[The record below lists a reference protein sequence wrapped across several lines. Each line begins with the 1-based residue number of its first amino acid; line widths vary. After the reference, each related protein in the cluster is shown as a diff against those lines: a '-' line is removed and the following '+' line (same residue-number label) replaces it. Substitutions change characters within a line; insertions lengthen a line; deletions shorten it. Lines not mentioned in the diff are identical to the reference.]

1 MPPSVSPPRA
11 LRVLHLPDRLVL
23 HDVTPALRHADPSDR
38 NALIDAVNAVHTR
51 HLSGSDA
58 VAGELAAAP
67 TLSLIDLDLPT
78 PPAGATASD
87 SAPRRD
93 RYLVLPFAPE
103 KGAPATYIT
112 SSQEQAGVSLALAN
126 TLVVDAAAGL
136 LGVLR
141 LPSARY
147 AVLATQARRAGS
159 LPAGTVYCVSRV
171 KLVRLSALLPVRD
184 DKELINAIAKML
196 DGGALYYALDTDLTR
211 STQRSSR
218 QGSPN
223 AFWWTWPLAERLGED
238 GTMWALRTV
247 YGFVG
252 TQVMRFQ
259 SKALPTG
266 TGEFNLTLVSR
277 RSRRRAGTRYIT
289 RGVDAMGDV
298 ANFVETEQIAW
309 CEERPSIYTSFVIIR
324 GSVPVFWRQNNGI
337 ARPVPELDGKL
348 TASRAA
354 FAAHFDVIM
363 KNYGG
368 VSAVSLVD
376 KHGSE
381 SVLADVFERHFNL
394 DLRNLVGPLAPRLV
408 AFDFHSHCGG
418 KEYERGLALLLERVK
433 QDIELFGIFARGL
446 EATGKNASQMGVFR
460 VNCVDCLDR
469 TNVVQ
474 SLISRVALNMQLEAI
489 FGPDLLDAGQSAAP
503 RFYGESEDR
512 FKHIWGDNADA
523 VSKQYSGTGALKTDF
538 TRTGKRSTTGVI
550 GDGMKSVMR
559 MYYKNFVDEGRQEVI
574 DIVCGNALIRPP
586 PQLTAT
592 KSIIDVENMSLQ
604 NGKSDDL
611 DPVSSPLW
619 YSFEALRVN
628 AGGDKQTVFVELHDD
643 AMFVTTTEGVSLEY
657 PRHALAS
664 WSKYEDEKT
673 SDKKSPVRLRLVYH
687 PSRKAPATASPLDLQ
702 FKSGPTARENFLR
715 ALVSWAKP
723 EASSLLCRQEV
734 RVRVIAAL
742 NAGEHRMNEWGLD
755 CDPGTDHN
763 EIVVLVLPE
772 GNAVTRSWGLAAVP
786 LDVDES
792 GYILVSA
799 CAVTDR
805 GPAIAVLVSKKA
817 APTVMSV
824 AEATSGRT
832 SSFSAGGAVA
842 VALQACGTSF
852 CFVSGRLSGSTDVY
866 HALTSLKLGRQ
877 SFDVTNQFHHFV
889 LAGLLGDM
897 HWHHDFAPG
906 YGRDAR
912 KWVRL
917 GDGAACYSLGDGL
930 SVMRNSFPTLDYVD
944 QISPESVWRVED
956 SPRTEVGSM
965 TCIELADG
973 LVEGRPGPSLPRAV
987 SQCVVTI
994 SDIRG
999 YDIKTPPGV
1008 DQNSQLNSQVVLFCE
1023 YSTVDGVASR
1033 QTARPT
1039 PCPEWHESLRLVMM
1053 PVDPEEVHESFVM
1066 GQIVLPTPLADAIPA
1081 GHFVIPIS
1089 CSREGRAKFDVPCRL
1104 AGIPTGRLSGIIEM
1118 QVGGPELLENIGQ
1131 MKSVKSSRVGG
1142 TDASRAK
1149 RNGLPPIPGQR
1160 VEESVNRSNQD
1171 ALSRRPRGSSAFS
1184 SSRAKKPSM
1193 DEVSEKLDAA
1203 RRKGS
1208 KQIKSVV
1215 TRLSSLLNQPSSSS
1229 DSSTRISD
1237 RGYGGGLED
1246 DSSQSEGFKELVD
1259 DGFGEPS
1266 LPFRA
1271 ADMERSTITRG
1282 TSEPRLSTLGNTR
1295 GPPTHRVASYQGR
1308 PTSHGQ
1314 TPLDLVDSEDFSA
1327 FGGFQAAPVRRP
1339 MEKAAVSLSEDP
1351 LLNGLKAS
1359 AVQSRKAP
1367 SQPGKVPV
1375 HAQNTGVDLLLSGLA
1390 DEKTK
1395 IHAQTDPKNDD
1406 DGWGDFEAA
1415 GNVPAAS
1422 AKHSNMTNS
1431 HLDF

>member
-11 LRVLHLPDRLVL
+11 LRVLHLSDRLVL
-23 HDVTPALRHADPSDR
+23 HDITPALRHADPSDR
-38 NALIDAVNAVHTR
+38 NALIDAANAVHTR
-51 HLSGSDA
+51 HLSGSAA
-58 VAGELAAAP
+58 VAGELSAAATP
-67 TLSLIDLDLPT
+67 SLIDLDLPT

-87 SAPRRD
+87 SLAPRD
-93 RYLVLPFAPE
+93 RYLVLPFIPE
-103 KGAPATYIT
+103 KGAPATQIA
-112 SSQEQAGVSLALAN
+112 SSPEQAGIPLGLAN

-136 LGVLR
+136 LGILR

-159 LPAGTVYCVSRV
+159 LPASTVYCVSRV
-171 KLVRLSALLPVRD
+171 KLVRLSALSALRD

-211 STQRSSR
+211 STQRGSR
-218 QGSPN
+218 QEGPN
-223 AFWWTWPLAERLGED
+223 AFWWTWPLAERLGEE
-238 GTMWALRTV
+238 GTTWALRTV

-266 TGEFNLTLVSR
+266 AGEFNLTLVSR

-298 ANFVETEQIAW
+298 ANFVETEQVAW
-309 CEERPSIYTSFVIIR
+309 CEERPSVYTSFVIIR

-337 ARPVPELDGKL
+337 ARPAPELDGKL

-354 FAAHFDVIM
+354 FAAHFDDIM
-363 KNYGG
+363 KSYGG
-368 VSAVSLVD
+368 VSAVSLID

-381 SVLADVFERHFNL
+381 SVLADAFEKHFDL
-394 DLRNLVGPLAPRLV
+394 DLRGLVGPLAPRLV
-408 AFDFHSHCGG
+408 AFDFHSHCAG
-418 KEYERGLALLLERVK
+418 KEYERGLALLLERVR
-433 QDIELFGIFARGL
+433 QDIALFGIFASGL
-446 EATGKNASQMGVFR
+446 EATGKNAFQMGVFR

-474 SLISRVALNMQLEAI
+474 SLISRVALSMQLEAV
-489 FGPDLLDAGQSAAP
+489 FSPELLDADQAAAP

-586 PQLTAT
+586 PQLTDT
-592 KSIIDVENMSLQ
+592 KSTLEVDNRISQD
-604 NGKSDDL
+604 GKSNDL

-628 AGGDKQTVFVELHDD
+628 AGGDKQAVFVELHDD
-643 AMFVTTTEGVSLEY
+643 GMFVTTADGLSLEY

-664 WSKYEDEKT
+664 WSKYENRKT

-687 PSRKAPATASPLDLQ
+687 SSRTAPATTSPLDLQ

-723 EASSLLCRQEV
+723 EVSSLLCRQEV
-734 RVRVIAAL
+734 RVRVIAAM
-742 NAGEHRMNEWGLD
+742 NAGEHHMSDWGLNS
-755 CDPGTDHN
+755 DPVGDHN
-763 EIVVLVLPE
+763 EIVALVLPE
-772 GNAVTRSWGLAAVP
+772 GNAITRSWGLAAVP

-792 GYILVSA
+792 GYVLVSA
-799 CAVTDR
+799 CAVTNR
-805 GPAIAVLVSKKA
+805 GPAIAVLVSRKT

-866 HALTSLKLGRQ
+866 HSLASLKLGRQ

-897 HWHHDFAPG
+897 QWHHDSSPG

-930 SVMRNSFPTLDYVD
+930 SVLRNSFPTLNYVD
-944 QISPESVWRVED
+944 RISPESVWRVED
-956 SPRTEVGSM
+956 SPKTKVGSM

-973 LVEGRPGPSLPRAV
+973 LVEGRPGPSLPTAV
-987 SQCVVTI
+987 SQCLVTV
-994 SDIRG
+994 SDLRG
-999 YDIKTPPGV
+999 DDIKTPPGV
-1008 DQNSQLNSQVVLFCE
+1008 DQSSQLNSQVVLFCE
-1023 YSTVDGVASR
+1023 YATVDGVASR
-1033 QTARPT
+1033 QTTRPT
-1039 PCPEWHESLRLVMM
+1039 AYPEWQESLRLIMM
-1053 PVDPEEVHESFVM
+1053 PVDPEELYETFIV
-1066 GQIVLPTPLADAIPA
+1066 GQIVLPTPLAEALPA

-1089 CSREGRAKFDVPCRL
+1089 CAREGRAKFDVPCRL
-1104 AGIPTGRLSGIIEM
+1104 AGIPTGRLSGLIEM
-1118 QVGGPELLENIGQ
+1118 QVGGRELLENLGQ
-1131 MKSVKSSRVGG
+1131 MKNVKSSRVGA
-1142 TDASRAK
+1142 TDTSRAN
-1149 RNGLPPIPGQR
+1149 RNGLPPIAGHR
-1160 VEESVNRSNQD
+1160 RIEESMDRNNQD
-1171 ALSRRPRGSSAFS
+1171 ALIRRPKSSAAFP
-1184 SSRAKKPSM
+1184 SSRTKKPSM
-1193 DEVSEKLDAA
+1193 EEVNEKLDAA

-1215 TRLSSLLNQPSSSS
+1215 NRLSSLLNQPSSS
-1229 DSSTRISD
+1229 DSSARSSR
-1237 RGYGGGLED
+1237 RGFDGGLGN
-1246 DSSQSEGFKELVD
+1246 DSGLQLEGFKEIVD
-1259 DGFGEPS
+1259 DGVREQT
-1266 LPFRA
+1266 LPVGA
-1271 ADMERSTITRG
+1271 EDAERSTIARG
-1282 TSEPRLSTLGNTR
+1282 TSEPRLSTLVNTR
-1295 GPPTHRVASYQGR
+1295 GAPTRRVASYQGR
-1308 PTSHGQ
+1308 PSPHGQ
-1314 TPLDLVDSEDFSA
+1314 TPRDLVDSEDFPA

-1339 MEKAAVSLSEDP
+1339 IQKAPVALSEDP
-1351 LLNGLKAS
+1351 LLIGLKTS
-1359 AVQSRKAP
+1359 AVQSRKAR
-1367 SQPGKVPV
+1367 SQPGKIPV
-1375 HAQNTGVDLLLSGLA
+1375 HAQSAGVDLLLSGLA

-1395 IHAQTDPKNDD
+1395 IQAQADPKNDD
-1406 DGWGDFEAA
+1406 DDWGDFEAA
-1415 GNVPAAS
+1415 GSVPAAS
-1422 AKHSNMTNS
+1422 AGRSNTPKL
-1431 HLDF
+1431 LDF